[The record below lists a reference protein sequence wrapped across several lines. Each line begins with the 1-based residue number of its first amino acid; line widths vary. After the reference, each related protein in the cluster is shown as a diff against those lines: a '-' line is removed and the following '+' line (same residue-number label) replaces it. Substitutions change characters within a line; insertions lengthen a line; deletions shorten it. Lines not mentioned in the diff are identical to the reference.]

1 MGRRRAGDLDV
12 DVKGEGHRLHHHDEE
27 GQAYG
32 QCGEETV
39 VDYRE
44 SKLPAVPNQGV
55 ALILPEPPFAFQTL
69 CRPQRARASLP
80 QPATVIENRVKI
92 PAQNLDHSKG
102 DLGVI
107 AQKADEIV
115 PRNKTDLAGGRRFR
129 CHFVGFA

>member
-1 MGRRRAGDLDV
+1 MQGSPKPFSVVRGGVGSMGRRRAGDLDV

-55 ALILPEPPFAFQTL
+55 ALILPEPPFAFQL
-69 CRPQRARASLP
+69 YAVPSVR
-80 QPATVIENRVKI
+80 ERVYR
-92 PAQNLDHSKG
+92 N
-102 DLGVI
+102 
-107 AQKADEIV
+107 
-115 PRNKTDLAGGRRFR
+115 PRL
-129 CHFVGFA
+129 